1 MRRLRL
7 QFIISI
13 ILLFL
18 PAAMVL
24 AGFNRPGVS
33 TLALLWLVIGGY
45 WLIRFFLNPMEKLWK
60 TMRALDPELQ
70 FASYQKFLKKTYRHL
85 NEQEQRIAR
94 EKKGREEMESLLFS
108 MVEGVVATDSSGRIS
123 FLNPAA
129 EKIFQIDHG
138 SALGKY
144 PREVRRELELLEMYH
159 QVFVTGEPQS
169 REFQMDTP
177 QNPI

>member
-45 WLIRFFLNPMEKLWK
+45 WLIRFF
-60 TMRALDPELQ
+60 
-70 FASYQKFLKKTYRHL
+70 
-85 NEQEQRIAR
+85 
-94 EKKGREEMESLLFS
+94 
-108 MVEGVVATDSSGRIS
+108 
-123 FLNPAA
+123 
-129 EKIFQIDHG
+129 
-138 SALGKY
+138 
-144 PREVRRELELLEMYH
+144 
-159 QVFVTGEPQS
+159 
-169 REFQMDTP
+169 
-177 QNPI
+177 

>member
-60 TMRALDPELQ
+60 TMRALIQSFSSRPIR
-70 FASYQKFLKKTYRHL
+70 SS
-85 NEQEQRIAR
+85 QENLPPS
-94 EKKGREEMESLLFS
+94 E
-108 MVEGVVATDSSGRIS
+108 
-123 FLNPAA
+123 
-129 EKIFQIDHG
+129 
-138 SALGKY
+138 
-144 PREVRRELELLEMYH
+144 
-159 QVFVTGEPQS
+159 
-169 REFQMDTP
+169 
-177 QNPI
+177 